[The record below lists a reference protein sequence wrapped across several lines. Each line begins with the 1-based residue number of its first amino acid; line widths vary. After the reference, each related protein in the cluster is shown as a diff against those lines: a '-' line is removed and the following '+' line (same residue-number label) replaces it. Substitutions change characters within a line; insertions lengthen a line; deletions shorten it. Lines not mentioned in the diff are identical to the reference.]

1 MRSRGSAGCGTGRID
16 AAMLTGLSVRNIVLI
31 ERLDLT
37 FDGGLSVLT
46 GETGAGKSIL
56 LDALGLS
63 VGARADAGLVRNNSP
78 QATVTAIFDV
88 PQSHAART
96 ILAEGEIDDQEDALI
111 LRRTLGSD
119 GRSRAYV
126 NDCPVSVATLRRIG
140 ESLLEVHGQFDDRG
154 LMDRSTHR
162 DALDDFGALSELRDD
177 VSTAHRIWQQMA
189 TRLQSAER
197 DAESLDREIAE
208 LREAVETL
216 GALAPEPGEESALAE
231 RRQMLMHAE
240 QLVEAVGGAIAELDG
255 EDMASGRLRGAQRHL
270 EKVVE
275 KAGGGLDGAMAALER
290 AQVEAAEALQELQ
303 GAAAD
308 IEGGGAEL
316 PAVDER
322 LFALRD
328 AARKHGVDPAELPT
342 HLEASRARLDEL
354 SGNDDPLSAARAA
367 AAATRETFISAAQKL
382 TVARTEAARRLSATV
397 GAELPPLR
405 MEKAVFETAV
415 KPLKESEW
423 TDSGCD
429 LIEFRIA
436 TNPGSVPGPLA
447 RVASGG
453 ELARFM
459 LALKIALVGVGT
471 AETLIFDEV
480 DAGVGGA
487 TADAVGERLER
498 LGAEK
503 QVLVV
508 THSPQVA
515 ARGDDHLRVEKQS
528 DTQAAATVVSRL
540 DADARREEV
549 ARMLSGQSVTDEAR
563 SAAEKLI
570 RRESA

>member
-1 MRSRGSAGCGTGRID
+1 
-16 AAMLTGLSVRNIVLI
+16 MLTGLSVRNIVLI
-31 ERLDLT
+31 ERLDLA

-63 VGARADAGLVRNNSP
+63 VGARADAGLVRNGAP

-88 PQSHAART
+88 RPRHVART
-96 ILAEGEIDDQEDALI
+96 ILAESGIDDQEDALI

-126 NDCPVSVATLRRIG
+126 NDRPVSVATLRRLG

-154 LMDRSTHR
+154 LMDRATHR
-162 DALDDFGALSELRDD
+162 DALDVFGELSELCDN
-177 VSTAHRIWQQMA
+177 VSAAYGIWQQVV

-197 DAESLDREIAE
+197 DAETLDREIAE
-208 LREAVETL
+208 LREAVEVL
-216 GALAPEPGEESALAE
+216 GALAPKPGEESALSE

-240 QLVEAVGGAIAELDG
+240 QLVEAVDGAIAELDG
-255 EDMASGRLRGAQRHL
+255 EGMASGRLRGAQRHL

-290 AQVEAAEALQELQ
+290 AQVEATEALQELQ
-303 GAAAD
+303 VAAAD
-308 IEGGGAEL
+308 IQVGGAEL
-316 PAVDER
+316 PAVEDR

-328 AARKHGVDPAELPT
+328 AARKYGVDPVELPAR
-342 HLEASRARLDEL
+342 LEAYRARLDEL
-354 SGNDDPLSAARAA
+354 SGDNDPLSAARAA
-367 AAATRETFISAAQKL
+367 AAATRKRFIDAAGEL
-382 TVARTEAARRLSATV
+382 TKARTKAALRLSATV
-397 GAELPPLR
+397 SAELPPLR

-415 KPLKESEW
+415 EPLEESEW
-423 TDSGCD
+423 NDSGCD

-487 TADAVGERLER
+487 TADAVGQRLER

-528 DTQAAATVVSRL
+528 DTQVAATVVSRL

-563 SAAEKLI
+563 SAAERLI
-570 RRESA
+570 RRESV

>member
-1 MRSRGSAGCGTGRID
+1 
-16 AAMLTGLSVRNIVLI
+16 MLTGLSVRNIVLI
-31 ERLDLT
+31 ERLDLA

-63 VGARADAGLVRNNSP
+63 VGARADAGLVRSEAP
-78 QATVTAIFDV
+78 QATVTATFDV
-88 PQSHAART
+88 APDHIARS
-96 ILAEGEIDDQEDALI
+96 ILAESEIDDQEDALI

-126 NDCPVSVATLRRIG
+126 NDRPVSVSTLRRLG

-154 LMDRSTHR
+154 LMDRTTHR
-162 DALDDFGALSELRDD
+162 DSLDAFGGLMDLRAE
-177 VSTAHRIWQQMA
+177 VSASYETWQEAM
-189 TRLQSAER
+189 TRLQLAER
-197 DAESLDREIAE
+197 NAESIDKEVAA
-208 LREAVETL
+208 LREAVEHL
-216 GALAPEPGEESALAE
+216 ASLAPEPGEEAALSE

-240 QLVEAVGGAIAELDG
+240 QLVAAVDGSIAELDG
-255 EDMASGRLRGAQRHL
+255 EGMASGRLRAAQRHL

-275 KAGGGLDGAMAALER
+275 KAGGGLDGALAALER
-290 AQVEAAEALQELQ
+290 AQVEAEEALRELQ
-303 GAAAD
+303 VAAAD

-316 PAVDER
+316 PAVEDR

-328 AARKHGVDPAELPT
+328 AARKYGIDAAELPAR
-342 HLEASRARLDEL
+342 LEACQARLDEL
-354 SGNDDPLSAARAA
+354 SGGADPLSAARMSAA
-367 AAATRETFISAAQKL
+367 AARETFVAVAQKL
-382 TVARTEAARRLSATV
+382 TVARQEAASRLDAAVT
-397 GAELPPLR
+397 AELPPLR
-405 MEKAVFETAV
+405 MEKAIFETAV
-415 KPLKESEW
+415 EPLDEREW
-423 TDSGCD
+423 SDSGSD
-429 LIEFRIA
+429 LVEFRIA
-436 TNPGSVPGPLA
+436 TNPGSVPGPLT
-447 RVASGG
+447 RIASGG

-528 DTQAAATVVSRL
+528 DSASAETVVSRL
-540 DADARREEV
+540 DQDARREEV
-549 ARMLSGQSVTDEAR
+549 ARMLSGQSITDEAR
-563 SAAEKLI
+563 GAAERLI
-570 RRESA
+570 RRGNA

>member
-1 MRSRGSAGCGTGRID
+1 
-16 AAMLTGLSVRNIVLI
+16 MLTGISVRNIILI
-31 ERLDLT
+31 ERLDLA
-37 FDGGLSVLT
+37 FDGGLIVLT

-63 VGARADAGLVRNNSP
+63 VGARADAGLVRNDAH
-78 QATVTAIFDV
+78 QAMVTAIFDV
-88 PQSHAART
+88 APGHAART
-96 ILAEGEIDDQEDALI
+96 ILAESEIDDQEDALI

-126 NDCPVSVATLRRIG
+126 NDRPVSVATLRRLG
-140 ESLLEVHGQFDDRG
+140 ESLLEVHGQFDGRG
-154 LMDRSTHR
+154 LMDRATHR
-162 DALDDFGALSELRDD
+162 DSLDVFGGLSGLRDE
-177 VSTAHRIWQQMA
+177 VSTAHGIWQQAA

-197 DAESLDREIAE
+197 DAESLDRQIAE

-216 GALAPEPGEESALAE
+216 GALAPEPDEESALTE

-240 QLVEAVGGAIAELDG
+240 QLVEAVDGAIAELDG
-255 EDMASGRLRGAQRHL
+255 EGMASGHLRAAQRHL

-290 AQVEAAEALQELQ
+290 AQVEAVEALHELQ
-303 GAAAD
+303 VAAAD

-316 PAVDER
+316 PVVEER
-322 LFALRD
+322 LYALRD
-328 AARKHGVDPAELPT
+328 AARKYGAEPVELPAR
-342 HLEASRARLDEL
+342 LEAYRARLDEL
-354 SGNDDPLSAARAA
+354 SGDADPLSAARAA
-367 AAATRETFISAAQKL
+367 AAATRETYIGAAQKL
-382 TVARTEAARRLSATV
+382 TTGRTEAARRLSATV

-415 KPLKESEW
+415 EPLAESEW
-423 TDSGCD
+423 SDSGCD
-429 LIEFRIA
+429 LVEFRIA
-436 TNPGSVPGPLA
+436 TNPGSVPGPLT
-447 RVASGG
+447 RIASGG

-528 DTQAAATVVSRL
+528 DTEAVATVVSRL
-540 DADARREEV
+540 NADARREEV

-563 SAAEKLI
+563 GAAERLI